1 MTPTSRPL
9 RPILWVGGP
18 MMLCIVGTLSF
29 ALPLRVATS
38 QLPEPVFGLVPA
50 FAWAVIRPSVAPPLA
65 LLVLGLFQDL
75 LWGTPLGLWAL
86 CLLGLHAVI
95 LLARAS
101 LSGQSFWVL
110 WGWYGIG
117 CALAFGIG
125 AAFETMAAG
134 TVPNLLGVVAQ
145 WLVSAA
151 LYPLANLLI
160 DRYEDADVRFR

>member
-1 MTPTSRPL
+1 
-9 RPILWVGGP
+9 

-29 ALPLRVATS
+29 ALPLRVATL

-110 WGWYGIG
+110 WGWYGTG

-134 TVPNLLGVVAQ
+134 TVPNMLGVAAQ